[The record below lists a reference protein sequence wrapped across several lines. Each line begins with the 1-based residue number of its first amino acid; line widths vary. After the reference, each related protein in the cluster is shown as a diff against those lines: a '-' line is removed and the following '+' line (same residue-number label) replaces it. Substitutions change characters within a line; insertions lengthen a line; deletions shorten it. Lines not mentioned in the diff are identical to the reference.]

1 MDISRRRFLRYAF
14 TAACFSAFPAVARPP
29 ALVSLFGQLPAPSA
43 IRSVVSAGAPADLL
57 LMAVAPERLAGL
69 SSFDFSTAA
78 MLPDSLRRLPR
89 LGRLAGR
96 GSTLSIEK
104 ILAINPDIIIDCG
117 SVDATYRSLAQ
128 RVSAQTGIPYV
139 LIDGG
144 LPHAAQQ
151 IRQLAALLGVEAR
164 SAPLADMAA
173 RFLADA
179 QAFAARPGSARRF
192 YAARGPRG
200 LETGL
205 RGSLHTQAAE
215 MLGLVNVAAEQGLS
229 GLAQVSFE
237 QIAHWNP
244 EIIITQSD
252 MTRQYLNTN
261 PVWRSLDAVAQGRV
275 YGFTGLPFGWLDA
288 PPGINR
294 LLGLRR
300 LQSHFDPQLAAGIAD
315 DIGQFFRLFYHAEL
329 SDAQLA
335 ELLGR
340 S

>member
-1 MDISRRRFLRYAF
+1 MDISRRRLLRYAL
-14 TAACFSAFPAVARPP
+14 TAACLSAFPAVARTP
-29 ALVSLFGQLPAPSA
+29 ALVSPFGQLPAPSS
-43 IRSVVSAGAPADLL
+43 IRCVVSAGAPADLL
-57 LMAVAPERLAGL
+57 LMAVAPDRLAGF

-104 ILAINPDIIIDCG
+104 LLAINPDIIIDCG

-151 IRQLAALLGVEAR
+151 IQQLAALLGVEAR

-215 MLGLVNVAAEQGLS
+215 MLGLVNVAAEPGLS

-237 QIAHWNP
+237 QIAQWNP

-252 MTRQYLNTN
+252 TTRQYLNAS
-261 PVWRSLDAVAQGRV
+261 PVWRSLDAVAHGRV

-300 LQSHFDPQLAAGIAD
+300 LQSHFDPHLAAGIAD
-315 DIGQFFRLFYHAEL
+315 DIKQFFRLFYHAEL
-329 SDAQLA
+329 SDAHLA